1 MKNFGLMLNLGNDIY
16 KTVPFN
22 ELFRLKGFLSYNRS
36 HQFTLIGRRKILF
49 GVDAPEEVI

>member
-36 HQFTLIGRRKILF
+36 HQFTLIRRRKILF